1 MNVIRSWIIAAL
13 AAIALAGVALAR
25 PADARTVRI
34 GYQKYGQM
42 IIVKAQGWLEPALA
56 ARGDTVAWTL
66 FTAGPQLLEALDAGA
81 IDLGITGDAP
91 PVAAQAN
98 GGAFLYV
105 GVEPPMPTGE
115 AIVVPAGSRI
125 TKLADLRGKRVALN
139 RASNVHWLLLR
150 ALQSAGVDW
159 SAIRP
164 VYLTP
169 PDGRAAFVSGDVD
182 AWAIW
187 DPFLTAAVAEAG
199 ARVLHDGAGLTEN
212 RQFYLAA
219 SAFVHDDPD
228 ALRIV
233 LRTVARTDA
242 WAATH
247 RAEVAALL
255 APAVGLPLA
264 VIRSAADRL
273 AFGITPVDPAI
284 VAGQQEVADAFF
296 SLGLIPQKVAVAA
309 AVWHEGTAGH

>member
-1 MNVIRSWIIAAL
+1 MNIIRSWIFAGLIL
-13 AAIALAGVALAR
+13 AATASVAE
-25 PADARTVRI
+25 ARTIRI

-56 ARGDTVAWTL
+56 AHGDTVQWKL

-105 GVEPPMPTGE
+105 GVEPPMPSGE
-115 AIVVPAGSRI
+115 AIVVPAASPI
-125 TKLADLRGKRVALN
+125 TALADLRGKRVALN

-187 DPFLTAAVAEAG
+187 DPFLTDAVAEAG
-199 ARVLHDGAGLTEN
+199 ARVLHDGTGLTEN

-219 SAFVHDDPD
+219 TGFVHDDAA

-233 LRTVARTDA
+233 LATVARTDA
-242 WAATH
+242 WAAGH
-247 RAEVAALL
+247 RAAVAALL

-264 VIRSAADRL
+264 VIQRAADRL
-273 AFGITPVDPAI
+273 AFGIAPVDAA
-284 VAGQQEVADAFF
+284 VVSGQQKVADAFLA
-296 SLGLIPQKVAVAA
+296 LGLIPQKVAVAD
-309 AVWHEGTAGH
+309 AVWHDAAAVH

>member
-1 MNVIRSWIIAAL
+1 MNVFRSWFVAL
-13 AAIALAGVALAR
+13 TSVALVAIATAGA
-25 PADARTVRI
+25 ADARTIRI

-56 ARGDTVAWTL
+56 AHGDTVEWKL

-115 AIVVPAGSRI
+115 AIVVPAGSPI
-125 TKLADLRGKRVALN
+125 TTLAGLRGKRVALN
-139 RASNVHWLLLR
+139 RASNVHWLLLQ
-150 ALQSAGVDW
+150 ALKSAGLGW
-159 SAIRP
+159 TEIRP

-187 DPFLTAAVAEAG
+187 DPFLTAAEVDAG
-199 ARVLHDGAGLTEN
+199 ARVLHDGSGLTEN

-219 SAFVHDDPD
+219 TGFVHDDAP

-233 LRTVARTDA
+233 LQTVARTDA
-242 WAATH
+242 WAAAH

-255 APAVGLPLA
+255 APAVGLPLGT
-264 VIRSAADRL
+264 IRKAADRL
-273 AFGITPVDPAI
+273 AFGITPVDAATI
-284 VAGQQEVADAFF
+284 AGQQRVADTFF
-296 SLGLIPQKVAVAA
+296 SLGLIPEKVDVRA
-309 AVWHEGTAGH
+309 AVWHDAAVAH

>member
-1 MNVIRSWIIAAL
+1 MNVSRSWIIA
-13 AAIALAGVALAR
+13 VALAVCAASGT
-25 PADARTVRI
+25 ADARTIRI

-56 ARGDTVAWTL
+56 AHGDTVEWKL

-81 IDLGITGDAP
+81 IDLGVTGDAP

-105 GVEPPMPTGE
+105 GVEPPMPSGE
-115 AIVVPAGSRI
+115 AIVVPAGSLI
-125 TKLADLRGKRVALN
+125 TTLAGLRGKRVALN

-159 SAIRP
+159 TAIRP

-187 DPFLTAAVAEAG
+187 DPFLTDAVAEAG
-199 ARVLHDGAGLTEN
+199 ARVLHDGTGLTEN

-219 SAFVHDDPD
+219 SGFVHDDPA

-233 LRTVARTDA
+233 LQTIARTDA
-242 WAATH
+242 WANTH
-247 RAEVAALL
+247 RTDVAALL

-273 AFGITPVDPAI
+273 AFGVTPVDAAA
-284 VAGQQEVADAFF
+284 VAGQQKVADAFF
-296 SLGLIPQKVAVAA
+296 GLGLIPQKVAVAA
-309 AVWHEGTAGH
+309 AVWHDVAAPR